1 MESVGHGTRESEQP
15 FYCKFTTRKSD
26 GDKIFIQAQTPE
38 ALESITQSVFDGVCT
53 ANAMQARSL
62 TMSYGPVE
70 PENVF
75 LMQAAASYLDVFG
88 VLPSWAPIE

>member
-1 MESVGHGTRESEQP
+1 MSIRALIV
-15 FYCKFTTRKSD
+15 
-26 GDKIFIQAQTPE
+26 IQAQTAE
-38 ALESITQSVFDGVCT
+38 ALESITQNVFDGVCT
-53 ANAMQARSL
+53 ANAMQAMSL
-62 TMSYGPVE
+62 TKSYGPVE